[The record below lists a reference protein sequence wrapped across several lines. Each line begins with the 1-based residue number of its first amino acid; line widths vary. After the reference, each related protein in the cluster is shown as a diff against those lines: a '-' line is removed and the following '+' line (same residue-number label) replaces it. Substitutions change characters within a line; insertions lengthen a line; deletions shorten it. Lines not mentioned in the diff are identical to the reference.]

1 MPANIETMAYREAG
15 GLPWHGEGVPV
26 DNDMSVDDMLVKS
39 GLDWT
44 VSKEPMYFRLP
55 MAPGEKQ
62 KMRIVPDEFAL
73 IRDSDHKVL
82 DTVGRGYT
90 PVQNHDVFDFFK
102 RFVEAGDMEMETA
115 GSLKGGRFIWAL
127 AAIKGGSFSLPKGDK
142 TNCYILLSQP
152 HALGYALTACMTA
165 VRVVCQNTL
174 TSALGGSLDGS
185 KKVGAFR
192 HLHNRPFDDEVKA
205 EAERTLGL
213 AHEGIKAYS
222 HTAKLLSNVKAHEDD
237 VTDFFHGVLRLEH
250 DEEVTEAEMLDFE
263 ENRNMKRLRE
273 SLLAAPG
280 QELFRN
286 TWWNAFNAVTYTVD
300 HVIPTR
306 GDNGRL
312 FSAWYGDG
320 AKMKRRALEM
330 AVEFAKA

>member
-1 MPANIETMAYREAG
+1 
-15 GLPWHGEGVPV
+15 VPV
-26 DNDMSVDDMLVKS
+26 ENDMSVDDMLVTA

-44 VSKEPMYFRLP
+44 VSKHPLYFPMP
-55 MAPGEKQ
+55 VAPGEKQ
-62 KMRIVPDEFAL
+62 RMRIVPDEFAL
-73 IRDSDHKVL
+73 VRDSDLAVL

-127 AAIKGGSFSLPKGDK
+127 ARIKGGSFSLPKGDK
-142 TNCYILLSQP
+142 TDSFILLSQP
-152 HALGYALTACMTA
+152 HTLGYALTAAMTT

-174 TSALGGSLDGS
+174 TAALGGSLDGS
-185 KKVGAFR
+185 KASGAFR

-213 AHEGIKAYS
+213 AHEGIKVYS
-222 HTAKLLSNVKAHEDD
+222 HTAKMLSNVRAKDDD

-250 DEEVTEAEMLDFE
+250 DEEVTEAEMIDFE
-263 ENRNMKRLRE
+263 ENRNMKRFRD
-273 SLLAAPG
+273 SLATAPG
-280 QELFRN
+280 QDLFKG

-300 HVIPTR
+300 HVI
-306 GDNGRL
+306 GNDNNRL
-312 FSAWYGDG
+312 FSAWYGNG
-320 AKMKRRALEM
+320 AQMKRRALDM
-330 AVEFAKA
+330 AVDFAKAA